1 MQLLTRRRIALFL
14 IILGLLFLIIGA
26 YFLIKQL
33 WPQTR
38 TPAVSDQPR
47 DVQIVDRQVEP
58 QTYALPTTVQGTS
71 TAPQVLEQRSFS
83 EQDVLLKA
91 EAVVSRMGSGTSQDG
106 FLGYLDVL
114 IDGTPAFRSDIEN
127 QRKQMMEQYP
137 ASGPLFGITTI
148 TASKALS
155 QGKIGDDKLTVKVLS
170 VRYED
175 AGDRTKPIVSYNQ
188 ESLVTLLKQTDGSY
202 LVSQVTTKK
211 MD

>member
-1 MQLLTRRRIALFL
+1 MALFL

-47 DVQIVDRQVEP
+47 DVQIVERQVEP
-58 QTYALPTTVQGTS
+58 QTYALQTTLQGTS

-114 IDGTPAFRSDIEN
+114 IDGTSSFRSYIE
-127 QRKQMMEQYP
+127 RERALMMERYP

-148 TASKALS
+148 TASKKMV
-155 QGKIGDDKLTVKVLS
+155 QGQAGDNQVTVRVLS

-175 AGDRTKPIVSYNQ
+175 AGDRTKPIVTYNQ
-188 ESLVTLLKQTDGSY
+188 ESLVTLLKQSDDSY
-202 LVSQVTTKK
+202 LVSEVITKRI
-211 MD
+211 D